1 MDTEINPLDAWY
13 KKQAEAGANGTSED
27 LSLGSTS
34 NEAAARN
41 QGLDITNLQL
51 GKRAIRSDNYIAGA
65 IQWAER
71 QGNMPDP
78 DFNLNDH
85 WEELSQGV
93 PLEYQDQF
101 DSVRSLGEGKALR
114 ADILQEL
121 QDGRLIAGAGTRGMV
136 ASGLAGIIDADL
148 PLTLLTDGSYTATK
162 VGAGF
167 AKAGLAGSKI
177 EKVARTA
184 AAGAEANAIVTTV
197 GAVTRPT
204 GTWEDVPS
212 AVLGGAVFGATL
224 GTVLPRTAPELAR
237 RALNKT
243 RDEFQAVRTEGFPLR
258 PDERPVA
265 KMHPEDAAL
274 AEDPN
279 MVTMEVKI
287 KGQDSTASQNI
298 DEDFSDEAFDMP
310 EMKNPTED
318 NKKAMKAAIGRGDLV
333 IRWVSPEGL
342 LRLSPQ
348 RYTRKDSLD
357 KIESLRASGTKF
369 SSIPM
374 INSVV
379 TLGDGL
385 TASSIDGYH
394 RASSLVGKRELMP
407 VWVEKVNGKIPDEL
421 YDSYAVPLRQ
431 NADDFFANK
440 PPNIHGKKVKLVDV
454 PKRKVATEDSV
465 GAASLRA
472 DSLDP
477 EMKPDTTALLGEVR
491 TRMGREGLTGENWDT
506 DSYFNKNAVSQA
518 AKWLYKVISKT
529 PWASDFDR
537 LFMGDST
544 IGKFLGSQIFE
555 SPSGVGQQVNRTA
568 AILQPQYNTAI
579 AAPVLP
585 HFKRHFKQWLKEKKS
600 SDPDLVALNKI
611 MLIRAFHR
619 EVELEMSYRYHD
631 GVSNPHSSPAI
642 RAFADL
648 RDKASANAV
657 LVQKGGE
664 GERSVFGSE
673 NLEPTSGWSRQI
685 WSGQSILNAI
695 KRLEKEFGIRDGKDA
710 IHRTMARSYRKL
722 HGWSKKDADVVASA
736 VLSRAIA
743 HADGAHTNLF
753 RLVTP
758 EDADY
763 LRQMLRDNGHSE
775 DFAAKFMERIK
786 GSRAE
791 RGKLASLKTRND
803 IDMRE
808 QIEGTSLQL
817 VDLLDL
823 DFNKT
828 WSQYSRAVAGTAAL
842 ARNGIH
848 FHELMSRWIPAIKDE
863 IAARG
868 GKELPQGF
876 YDAIPSYFSGKGY
889 AGGLNPWVRR
899 AMSLTNLSFLN
910 SLGLTQMGE
919 VGATIGALHLDN
931 VIHSMPKE
939 LRYIFNGKL
948 SPVHEDLKYI
958 DSSIIGDHNIYQ
970 PHLLQNE
977 TRMEDGVRN
986 ELANFLDRSLAKGAH
1001 IQGLASGFYKINQAM
1016 QRMAGG
1022 ALIRRLWK
1030 ISIGKDKGFSDLR
1043 ARSLGFLDPK
1053 VQERIMEYFR
1063 NGTVEIRDGNVYS
1076 LNSHKWNTSDWN
1088 EFSAIINR
1096 NSAQVVQRGLRGEDA
1111 WWMHKDAGAFMMHL
1125 KSFTFTAM
1133 HKQLIRNA
1141 RIADA
1146 ESLATLLY
1154 GLGTA
1159 AAAYTARQYTSGNQ
1173 DKMTGTKLIKG
1184 MLNYSNMTAPIIQFS
1199 DPAFS
1204 MLGMDSMTVGHYGN
1218 GHGGNTSLISMP
1230 PSFNAID
1237 RIGHIPKAAVKTA
1250 AGTYTKDDVYA
1261 LQALPILGN
1270 FYGMGYIAH
1279 AMRDDID
1286 ERKRKLKQEKS
1297 KTTPATQVPVVP
1309 KEPKTTQPTNS
1320 KDELFIERLQHTEAD
1335 SAKVKKARLEGKSST
1350 EIINMLQDY

>member
-1 MDTEINPLDAWY
+1 MDDKVDPLVAWY
-13 KKQAEAGANGTSED
+13 KSQAELGVNGSTED

-41 QGLDITNLQL
+41 EGQDISNLQL
-51 GKRAIRSDNYIAGA
+51 GKRAFRSDNYLVGA

-78 DFNLNDH
+78 DFNLNNH
-85 WEELSQGV
+85 WEELSKGI

-101 DSVRSLGEGKALR
+101 NSVRSLAEGNALKR
-114 ADILQEL
+114 DLLQEL
-121 QDGRLIAGAGTRGMV
+121 QDRRIIAGAGTRGMV

-148 PLTLLTDGSYTATK
+148 PLTLLTDGSYSAAK

-167 AKAGLAGSKI
+167 AKIGMAGSKL
-177 EKVARTA
+177 EQVARVA
-184 AAGAEANAIVTTV
+184 AAGAEANTLVTAV
-197 GAVTRPT
+197 GAMTRPT
-204 GTWEDVPS
+204 GTWEDLPS
-212 AVLGGAVFGATL
+212 AALGGAVFGSTL
-224 GTVLPRTAPELAR
+224 GTVLPRTAPDLAR

-265 KMHPEDAAL
+265 KMHPEEVAS

-279 MVTMEVKI
+279 MTAMEVTI
-287 KGQDSTASQNI
+287 KGQ
-298 DEDFSDEAFDMP
+298 
-310 EMKNPTED
+310 
-318 NKKAMKAAIGRGDLV
+318 
-333 IRWVSPEGL
+333 
-342 LRLSPQ
+342 
-348 RYTRKDSLD
+348 
-357 KIESLRASGTKF
+357 
-369 SSIPM
+369 
-374 INSVV
+374 
-379 TLGDGL
+379 
-385 TASSIDGYH
+385 
-394 RASSLVGKRELMP
+394 
-407 VWVEKVNGKIPDEL
+407 
-421 YDSYAVPLRQ
+421 
-431 NADDFFANK
+431 
-440 PPNIHGKKVKLVDV
+440 
-454 PKRKVATEDSV
+454 DSV
-465 GAASLRA
+465 GAASLRT
-472 DSLDP
+472 DKLDP
-477 EMKPDTTALLGEVR
+477 EMTPDTASLLADVR
-491 TRMGREGLTGENWDT
+491 TRMGREGLTGENWNHE
-506 DSYFNKNAVSQA
+506 SYFNKNPVSRA
-518 AKWLYKVISKT
+518 AKYLYEIISKT

-544 IGKFLGSQIFE
+544 IGRFLGSQIFE

-568 AILQPQYNTAI
+568 AILTPQYNTAI

-585 HFKRHFKQWLKEKKS
+585 YFKKHFKMWLKEKKS
-600 SDPDLVALNKI
+600 SDPDLVAMNNQNQIL
-611 MLIRAFHR
+611 AFHR
-619 EVELEMSYRYHD
+619 EVELEMAHRYHD
-631 GVSNPHSSPAI
+631 KTSNPSSSPSVI
-642 RAFADL
+642 SFADL
-648 RDKASANAV
+648 RDKASSNAV
-657 LVQKGGE
+657 QVLRGGE
-664 GERSVFGSE
+664 GERMAFGAE
-673 NLEPTSGWSRQI
+673 NLEATPGWSRQL
-685 WSGQSILNAI
+685 WNGQNIMNSIH
-695 KRLEKEFGIRDGKDA
+695 RLASEFGIRDGRKA
-710 IHRTMARSYRKL
+710 IERTISRSYQKL
-722 HGWSKKDADVVASA
+722 HNWAKKDADIVASA
-736 VLSRAIA
+736 VISRALA
-743 HADGAHTNLF
+743 HADGVNTNLF
-753 RLVTP
+753 RLVGH
-758 EDADY
+758 EDGTY
-763 LRQMLRDNGHSE
+763 LRQMLVDNGYSE
-775 DFAAKFMERIK
+775 EFAAQFMERIK
-786 GSRAE
+786 GAQAE
-791 RGKLASLKTRND
+791 RGKLAPLKGRND

-808 QIEGTSLQL
+808 QIEGSTLQL

-828 WSQYSRAVAGTAAL
+828 WSQYSRTVAGTSAL

-848 FHELMSRWIPAIKDE
+848 FHEIMSKWIPAIKEE
-863 IAARG
+863 IRARG

-876 YDAIPSYFSGKGY
+876 YDAIPSYFSGKAY

-931 VIHSMPKE
+931 MIHTMPKE

-1001 IQGLASGFYKINQAM
+1001 IQGLASGFYKVNQAM

-1030 ISIGKDKGFSDLR
+1030 ISVGKDKGFSDLR

-1063 NGTVEIRDGNVYS
+1063 NGTVEIREGTVYS
-1076 LNSHKWNTSDWN
+1076 LNPHKWKASDWN

-1146 ESLATLLY
+1146 ESMATLLY
-1154 GLGTA
+1154 GMGTA
-1159 AAAYTARQYTSGNQ
+1159 AAAYTARQYTAGNQ
-1173 DKMTGTKLIKG
+1173 DKLTGTKLVKG
-1184 MLNYSNMTAPIIQFS
+1184 MLNYSNMTAPIIQFT

-1237 RIGHIPKAAVKTA
+1237 RIGHAPKAVVKTA

-1270 FYGMGYIAH
+1270 FYGMGYVAH
-1279 AMRDDID
+1279 AMRDDVD
-1286 ERKRKLKQEKS
+1286 ERKRKLKQVEAKV
-1297 KTTPATQVPVVP
+1297 TPAPTIPKVP
-1309 KEPKTTQPTNS
+1309 KEPTVTVKSGNKSMTFTNKEFQKLNTSGTKTKKTTESVDVLNS
-1320 KDELFIERLQHTEAD
+1320 V
-1335 SAKVKKARLEGKSST
+1335 VKSGGG
-1350 EIINMLQDY
+1350 Q

>member
-1 MDTEINPLDAWY
+1 MDTEINSLDAWY
-13 KKQAEAGANGTSED
+13 KKQAEVGANGTSED

-101 DSVRSLGEGKALR
+101 NSVRSLGEGKALR

-148 PLTLLTDGSYTATK
+148 PLTLLTDGSYAATK
-162 VGAGF
+162 VGASF
-167 AKAGLAGSKI
+167 AKAGLAGSKL
-177 EKVARTA
+177 EKIARTA

-212 AVLGGAVFGATL
+212 AVLGGAVFGSTL

-243 RDEFQAVRTEGFPLR
+243 RDEFQSVRADGFPLR

-265 KMHPEDAAL
+265 KMHPEEAAL

-287 KGQDSTASQNI
+287 KGQDS
-298 DEDFSDEAFDMP
+298 
-310 EMKNPTED
+310 
-318 NKKAMKAAIGRGDLV
+318 
-333 IRWVSPEGL
+333 
-342 LRLSPQ
+342 
-348 RYTRKDSLD
+348 
-357 KIESLRASGTKF
+357 
-369 SSIPM
+369 
-374 INSVV
+374 
-379 TLGDGL
+379 
-385 TASSIDGYH
+385 
-394 RASSLVGKRELMP
+394 
-407 VWVEKVNGKIPDEL
+407 
-421 YDSYAVPLRQ
+421 
-431 NADDFFANK
+431 
-440 PPNIHGKKVKLVDV
+440 
-454 PKRKVATEDSV
+454 V
-465 GAASLRA
+465 GAASMRTDA
-472 DSLDP
+472 LDP

-491 TRMGREGLTGENWDT
+491 TRMGREGLTGENWNP
-506 DSYFNKNAVSQA
+506 DSYFNKNAISQA

-600 SDPDLVALNKI
+600 SDPDLVALNKHDLI
-611 MLIRAFHR
+611 MAFHR

-642 RAFADL
+642 KAFADL

-695 KRLEKEFGIRDGKDA
+695 KRLEKEFGIRDGKAA

-758 EDADY
+758 DDADY

-775 DFAAKFMERIK
+775 EFAAQFMKRIK
-786 GSRAE
+786 GSQAE

-808 QIEGTSLQL
+808 QIEGTPLQL

-828 WSQYSRAVAGTAAL
+828 WSQYSRSVAGTAAL
-842 ARNGIH
+842 ARNGIY

-876 YDAIPSYFSGKGY
+876 YDAIPSYFSGKAY

-1030 ISIGKDKGFSDLR
+1030 ISVGKDKGFSDLR

-1076 LNSHKWNTSDWN
+1076 LNPHKWNTSDWN
-1088 EFSAIINR
+1088 EFSSIINR

-1146 ESLATLLY
+1146 ESMATLLY

-1218 GHGGNTSLISMP
+1218 GNGGNTSLISMP

-1270 FYGMGYIAH
+1270 FYGMGYVAH
-1279 AMRDDID
+1279 AMRDEID
-1286 ERKRKLKQEKS
+1286 DRKKKKKQLEVSTKE
-1297 KTTPATQVPVVP
+1297 TPAPKVPAAP
-1309 KEPKTTQPTNS
+1309 KKPKAMKPTNAN
-1320 KDELFIERLQHTEAD
+1320 DELFIERLQHTEED
-1335 SAKVKKARLEGKSST
+1335 SSKVKKARLEGKSST
-1350 EIINMLQDY
+1350 EIINLLQDY